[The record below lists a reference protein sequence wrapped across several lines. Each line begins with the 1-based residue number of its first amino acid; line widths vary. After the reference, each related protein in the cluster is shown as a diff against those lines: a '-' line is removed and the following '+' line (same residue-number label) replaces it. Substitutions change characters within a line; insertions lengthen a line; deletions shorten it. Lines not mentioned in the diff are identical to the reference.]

1 MRLLAR
7 ERHIDL
13 YVTYSRDG
21 LKKRSAKEQDIFRRE
36 VRNRK
41 NVALHDVELTCSS
54 IPRQLS
60 GATYILKLAN
70 GDGLF
75 FSLNGT
81 QAQDADNTMDWEYW
95 FDSLNNPKM
104 KKKMDEVLR
113 FLQDCGL
120 SIGV

>member
-1 MRLLAR
+1 MPI
-7 ERHIDL
+7 IDL
-13 YVTYSRDG
+13 YVTYSRNG
-21 LKKRSAKEQDIFRRE
+21 FKKRSEKEQDTFRRE

-41 NVALHDVELTCSS
+41 NVALHDVELSCPA

-60 GATYILKLAN
+60 GATYILKLAH

-95 FDSLNNPKM
+95 FDTLNNPEM
-104 KKKMDEVLR
+104 KKKMDEVLQ
-113 FLQDCGL
+113 FLKDCGL
-120 SIGV
+120 SISV